1 MYHPEVFN
9 LNIVIKYQFF
19 LIVSIVTL
27 IQFEALANP
36 WLLPPNKMTVSAKY
50 DYAYADQEYLATSGK
65 LTPFS
70 LNGEYIAN
78 TFTLGTRIG
87 IRKWFEI
94 EVNLPFKVV
103 TYESDPVILLES
115 AAGNNPRDF
124 YQENIINF
132 NQSTMGFGDL
142 QVATRFQLSKYP
154 IATSL
159 ELAVTAPTGYSPP
172 SGTFGDNPNDIDQF
186 IEEVGDIAQPD
197 NIQDDVTLG
206 DGVFAFTPTLHFG
219 YGNSFGFF
227 MRWSEGVKFRNQ
239 EAGDLLIS
247 EFKLGQF
254 LKSWLLIY
262 AGAYHEYTLTKGRPI
277 GISVAAIDAS
287 LDAQEYSGLN
297 NLKPILV
304 TLDRDQLV
312 IPVGALIKVNKKVN
326 LSGSY
331 SMVVWGRN
339 VAKSH
344 VMSIGVTILNDY

>member
-1 MYHPEVFN
+1 M
-9 LNIVIKYQFF
+9 VIKYKIFI
-19 LIVSIVTL
+19 LIFIFTLVHCQVS
-27 IQFEALANP
+27 ASP

-50 DYAYADQEYLATSGK
+50 DYAYADQEYLATTGE

-115 AAGNNPRDF
+115 AASSNPRDF
-124 YQENIINF
+124 YQDNIINF

-142 QVATRFQLSKYP
+142 QVATRFQLSTYP
-154 IATSL
+154 ITSSL
-159 ELAVTAPTGYSPP
+159 ELALTAPTGYSPP
-172 SGTFGDNPNDIDQF
+172 SGTFGDDPNDIDQF
-186 IEEVGDIAQPD
+186 IEEVGDLAQPE

-239 EAGDLLIS
+239 GAGDLLIS

-262 AGAYHEYTLTKGRPI
+262 GGVYHEYTLAKGRPI

-287 LDAQEYSGLN
+287 LDAREYSGLD
-297 NLKPILV
+297 NLKPIVV
-304 TLDRDQLV
+304 TLDRDQLI
-312 IPVGALIKVNKKVN
+312 IPVGGLIKVNKKVN
-326 LSGSY
+326 LTGSY
-331 SMVVWGRN
+331 GMVVWGRN
-339 VAKSH
+339 VAKSY
-344 VMSIGVTILNDY
+344 VASVGITILTDY